1 MAVIPVNIARVSQNL
16 RTFNMLQTVRANHTQ
31 LFRVQNQLATGLR
44 FVAPSDDPIGAAAAS
59 RLDRKLDTLNAVEA
73 NIREAN
79 AVLLETE
86 SAMRDAVGLMI
97 EANTIALEAAGDTIS
112 ADERESL
119 AVVVD
124 SIIDQ
129 LVAIGNRRHLDTF
142 LFSGHFG
149 DDLPFEA
156 IGSGVLFRGDQ
167 GRMQALVDTDLTQ
180 EWFTISGQDFFGAVS
195 QAVSGFADLDPA
207 LSTHTRISDLN
218 GANGSGVTLGR
229 IVVSDGSEQVEID
242 LSGADTVGD
251 LLDKLNA
258 ELPSTL
264 QASIG
269 RSGINI
275 DSTGPGPAKI
285 TVRDVPGGRTA
296 SDLGIEADGALGR
309 VAGRDLDPRL
319 TPRTTLADLY
329 AGTGIDLSDGITIR
343 NGNESV
349 SVDFTDFKTVEQVL
363 NAINGTGLGVWA
375 QIADDGKALN
385 VVSRVSGVDLSI
397 EENGGH
403 AATNLGIRSM
413 YAGTTLASLNDG
425 LGVQTLE
432 GDDFRIVTADGTNID
447 IDLDQLDGSGK
458 DYLCPPATVQD
469 VLDLI
474 NTGGAGAVTA
484 ALASSGNGIVITD
497 NTVGPGTI
505 HIERLNLSPAID
517 GLGLDVTVAAKI
529 IFALPTLVGRDV
541 NPVKVNGTFTALVEL
556 RAAMNDNDTQAISAA
571 GGRLETVLR
580 QMQEAQGRA
589 AAQARAMQGR
599 SARIDSEVTATR
611 ILLSDVRDVDVAE
624 AVVRF
629 QQLQTALQ
637 ANLVTASRVMNLSLL
652 DYLR

>member
-31 LFRVQNQLATGLR
+31 LFRVQNQLATGLK
-44 FVAPSDDPIGAAAAS
+44 FVVPSDDPIGAAAAS
-59 RLDRKLDTLNAVEA
+59 QLDRKLDTLSAVEA
-73 NIREAN
+73 NVREAN

-86 SAMRDAVGLMI
+86 SAMRDAIDLMI
-97 EANTIALEAAGDTIS
+97 EANTIALEAAGDMIS
-112 ADERESL
+112 AEERKSL
-119 AVVVD
+119 AVVAD

-129 LVAIGNRRHLDTF
+129 LIAIGNRHHLDTF

-149 DDLPFEA
+149 GDLPFEA

-180 EWFTISGQDFFGAVS
+180 EWFTISGQEFFGAVS
-195 QAVSGFADLDPA
+195 QAVSGFADLNPA
-207 LSTHTRISDLN
+207 LTTHIRISDLN

-229 IVVSDGSEQVEID
+229 IVVSEGAEQVEID

-264 QASIG
+264 KASISA
-269 RSGINI
+269 SGINI
-275 DSTGPGPAKI
+275 DSIGPGPAEI
-285 TVRDVPGGRTA
+285 TISEIPGGRTA
-296 SDLGIEADGALGR
+296 SDLGIETDGVVGWIT
-309 VAGRDLDPRL
+309 GRDLDPRL
-319 TPRTTLADLY
+319 TPRTTLSDLN
-329 AGTGIDLSDGITIR
+329 AGTGIDLSDGITIHS
-343 NGNESV
+343 GNESV
-349 SVDFTDFKTVEQVL
+349 KVDFTDFKTVEQVL

-375 QIADDGKALN
+375 QIADDGKRLN
-385 VVSRVSGVDLSI
+385 VVSRVSGADLSI
-397 EENGGH
+397 EENGGP

-447 IDLDQLDGSGK
+447 IDLDELDVSSS
-458 DYLCPPATVQD
+458 ASVQD

-474 NTGGAGAVTA
+474 NTRGGGAVTA
-484 ALASSGNGIVITD
+484 GLASRGNGIVITD

-517 GLGLDVTVAAKI
+517 GLGLDVPASGS
-529 IFALPTLVGRDV
+529 TLVGRDV

-571 GGRLETVLR
+571 GGRLETVLK

-589 AAQARAMQGR
+589 AAQARAMDGR

-611 ILLSDVRDVDVAE
+611 ILLSDVRDVDIAE

-637 ANLVTASRVMNLSLL
+637 ANLMTASRVMSLSLL

>member
-16 RTFNMLQTVRANHTQ
+16 RTFNMLQTVRTNHAQ
-31 LFRVQNQLATGLR
+31 LFRVQNQLSTGLK

-59 RLDRKLDTLNAVEA
+59 QLDRKLDTLSAVEA
-73 NIREAN
+73 NVREAN

-86 SAMRDAVGLMI
+86 CAMQDAIDLMI
-97 EANTIALEAAGDTIS
+97 EANTIALEAAGDMIS
-112 ADERESL
+112 ADERKSL
-119 AVVVD
+119 AVVAD

-129 LVAIGNRRHLDTF
+129 LIAIGNRHHLDTY
-142 LFSGHFG
+142 LFSGHYG

-180 EWFTISGQDFFGAVS
+180 EWFTISGQEFFAAVS
-195 QAVSGFADLDPA
+195 QAVSGFADLHPA
-207 LSTHTRISDLN
+207 LTTHTRISDLN

-229 IVVSDGSEQVEID
+229 IVVSEGTEQVEID

-251 LLDKLNA
+251 ILDKLNA

-264 QASIG
+264 QASISA
-269 RSGINI
+269 SGINI
-275 DSTGPGPAKI
+275 DAVGPGPAEI
-285 TVRDVPGGRTA
+285 TISNFPGGRTA
-296 SDLGIEADGALGR
+296 ADLGIETDGIVGWIT
-309 VAGRDLDPRL
+309 GRDLDPRL
-319 TPRTTLADLY
+319 TERTALSDLN

-343 NGNESV
+343 SGSESV
-349 SVDFTDFKTVEQVL
+349 NIDFTDLETVEQVL

-375 QIADDGKALN
+375 QIADDGKRLS
-385 VVSRVSGVDLSI
+385 VVNRVSGADLSI
-397 EENGGH
+397 EENGGP

-413 YAGTTLASLNDG
+413 YGGTTLASLNDG

-432 GDDFRIVTADGTNID
+432 GDDFRIITADGTNID
-447 IDLDQLDGSGK
+447 IDLDQLDLSGS
-458 DYLCPPATVQD
+458 ATVQD

-474 NTGGAGAVTA
+474 NTQGGPAVTA
-484 ALASSGNGIVITD
+484 ALASHGNGIVITD
-497 NTVGPGTI
+497 NTAGPGTI
-505 HIERLNLSPAID
+505 HVERLNLSPAID
-517 GLGLDVTVAAKI
+517 GLGLDVPAGGA
-529 IFALPTLVGRDV
+529 TLVGRDV
-541 NPVKVNGTFTALVEL
+541 NPVKVNGAFTALVEL

-571 GGRLETVLR
+571 GGRLETVLK

-589 AAQARAMQGR
+589 AAQARAMEGR

-652 DYLR
+652 DYLE

>member
-31 LFRVQNQLATGLR
+31 LFRVQNQLATGLK

-59 RLDRKLDTLNAVEA
+59 QLDRKLDTLSAVEA
-73 NIREAN
+73 NVREAN

-86 SAMRDAVGLMI
+86 CAMHDAIDLMI
-97 EANTIALEAAGDTIS
+97 EANTIALEAAGDMIS
-112 ADERESL
+112 ADERKSL
-119 AVVVD
+119 AVVAD
-124 SIIDQ
+124 SIIGQ
-129 LVAIGNRRHLDTF
+129 LVAIGNRHHLDTF

-180 EWFTISGQDFFGAVS
+180 EWFTISGQEFFGAVS

-207 LSTHTRISDLN
+207 LTTHTRVSDLN

-229 IVVSDGSEQVEID
+229 IVVSEGAEQVEID

-251 LLDKLNA
+251 LLDQLNA

-264 QASIG
+264 RASISA
-269 RSGINI
+269 SGINI
-275 DSTGPGPAKI
+275 DSIGPGPAEI
-285 TVRDVPGGRTA
+285 TINEVPGGRTA
-296 SDLGIEADGALGR
+296 SDLGIETDGIVGWIT
-309 VAGRDLDPRL
+309 GRDLDPRL
-319 TPRTTLADLY
+319 TERTTLADLN

-343 NGNESV
+343 SGNESV
-349 SVDFTDFKTVEQVL
+349 KVDFTDLKTVEQVL

-375 QIADDGKALN
+375 QIADDGKRLN
-385 VVSRVSGVDLSI
+385 VVNRVSGADLSI
-397 EENGGH
+397 EENGGP

-413 YAGTTLASLNDG
+413 YGGTTLASLNDG

-432 GDDFRIVTADGTNID
+432 GDDFRIVTADGSNID
-447 IDLDQLDGSGK
+447 IDLDELDVSSS
-458 DYLCPPATVQD
+458 ATVQD

-474 NTGGAGAVTA
+474 NTRGGPAVTA
-484 ALASSGNGIVITD
+484 ALTSRGNGIVITD

-517 GLGLDVTVAAKI
+517 GLGLDVSASGS
-529 IFALPTLVGRDV
+529 TLVGRDV

-571 GGRLETVLR
+571 GGRLETVLK

-589 AAQARAMQGR
+589 AAQARAMDGR

-637 ANLVTASRVMNLSLL
+637 ANLVTASRVMSLSLL

>member
-31 LFRVQNQLATGLR
+31 LFRVQNQLATGLK

-59 RLDRKLDTLNAVEA
+59 QLDRKLDTLSAVEA
-73 NIREAN
+73 NVREAN

-86 SAMRDAVGLMI
+86 SAMHDAIDLMI

-129 LVAIGNRRHLDTF
+129 LIAIGNRHHLDTF

-156 IGSGVLFRGDQ
+156 IGGGVLFRGDQ

-180 EWFTISGQDFFGAVS
+180 EWFTISGQEFFGAVS

-207 LSTHTRISDLN
+207 LTTQTRISDLN

-229 IVVSDGSEQVEID
+229 IVVSEGAEQVEID

-264 QASIG
+264 QASISA
-269 RSGINI
+269 SGINI
-275 DSTGPGPAKI
+275 DSIGPGPAEI
-285 TVRDVPGGRTA
+285 TISEVPGGRTA
-296 SDLGIEADGALGR
+296 SDLGIETDGIVGWIT
-309 VAGRDLDPRL
+309 GRDLDPRL
-319 TPRTTLADLY
+319 TPRTALSDLN

-343 NGNESV
+343 SGNESV
-349 SVDFTDFKTVEQVL
+349 KVDFTDLKTVEQVL

-375 QIADDGKALN
+375 QIADDGKRLN
-385 VVSRVSGVDLSI
+385 VVSRVSGADLSI
-397 EENGGH
+397 EENGGP

-413 YAGTTLASLNDG
+413 YAGTTLPSLNDG

-432 GDDFRIVTADGTNID
+432 DDDFRIVTADGTNID
-447 IDLDQLDGSGK
+447 IDLDELDVSSS
-458 DYLCPPATVQD
+458 ATVQD
-469 VLDLI
+469 VLELI
-474 NTGGAGAVTA
+474 NTRGGGAVTA
-484 ALASSGNGIVITD
+484 GLASRGNGIVITD

-517 GLGLDVTVAAKI
+517 GLGLDVAASGS
-529 IFALPTLVGRDV
+529 TLVGRDV

-571 GGRLETVLR
+571 GGRLETVLK

-589 AAQARAMQGR
+589 AAQARAMDGR

-637 ANLVTASRVMNLSLL
+637 ANLMTASRVMSLSLL